1 MPLSEHAIKPITSV
15 RRGIGGIGRGMNSGV
30 RGGIRGM
37 RGAIASFHPRA
48 LPPMLRASYS
58 RELLAWWFLPMMLG
72 AIEGGAMGNIVRR
85 AFDDAPGVTAESLNF
100 AVAAVV
106 AAPALANITSFI
118 WATLAWGHDK
128 IRFIV
133 GLQLATAICVCIV
146 GMGGDDLFGLYLLV
160 TGVIASRIAWT
171 GVITLRTTV
180 WANNY
185 PRADR
190 TKIAGR
196 LATVQAIVFA
206 VVGVGM
212 GQAMDWNEASFHVL
226 FPLSAMLGL
235 VGVWI
240 YSKVRL
246 RGQRRLAR
254 AERAGSV
261 DHRLSMNPLSVF
273 RVLANDARYR
283 TFMIFMF
290 IFGLGN
296 LMLTAPLAIVLHE
309 KFHVGYATGIL
320 ITTTIPAITMPLTI
334 PVWSRLMAKSHV
346 VRFRSIHAWSYVTAS
361 LFLLLAAISGSLW
374 MMFAASLFTG
384 LGNAGGVLAWNLG
397 HQDFAPPGRDSQYMG
412 VHVTLT
418 GIRGLMAPFI
428 AVGIYQWLDRGVEG
442 NTGGPGGGVWV
453 FAVCL
458 ALNVIGALG
467 FAVMARTM
475 RSRESSLSER

>member
-1 MPLSEHAIKPITSV
+1 MRKV
-15 RRGIGGIGRGMNSGV
+15 RSGIGGVGRGVNIGM
-30 RGGIRGM
+30 RGSIRGM
-37 RGAIASFHPRA
+37 RDAIASFHPRA

-72 AIEGGAMGNIVRR
+72 AVEGGAMGNIVRR
-85 AFDDAPGVTAESLNF
+85 AFDDAPGVTTESLNF

-106 AAPALANITSFI
+106 AAPALANISSFI
-118 WATLAWGHDK
+118 WSTLAWGHDK

-133 GLQLATAICVCIV
+133 GLQLATAICVCVV
-146 GMGGDDLFGLYLLV
+146 GMASEDVLGLYLLV
-160 TGVIASRIAWT
+160 AGVIASRIAWT

-206 VVGVGM
+206 AVGIGI
-212 GQAMDWNEASFHVL
+212 GKAMDWNEASFHVL
-226 FPLSAMLGL
+226 FPISAALGMI
-235 VGVWI
+235 GVWI

-254 AERAGSV
+254 AERAGAV

-273 RVLANDARYR
+273 RVLAHDARYR

-320 ITTTIPAITMPLTI
+320 ITTTIPAIVMPLMI
-334 PVWSRLMAKSHV
+334 PLWSRLMARTHV
-346 VRFRSIHAWSYVTAS
+346 VQFRSIHAWAYVSAS
-361 LFLLLAAISGSLW
+361 LALLLAAITGGLW
-374 MMFAASLFTG
+374 LMFAAALLTG

-428 AVGIYQWLDRGVEG
+428 AVGIYQLFDRGG
-442 NTGGPGGGVWV
+442 SGGGIWV

-458 ALNVIGALG
+458 ALNVIGAAG
-467 FAVMARTM
+467 FAMMARTM
-475 RSRESSLSER
+475 RKQVAAAADEVQ